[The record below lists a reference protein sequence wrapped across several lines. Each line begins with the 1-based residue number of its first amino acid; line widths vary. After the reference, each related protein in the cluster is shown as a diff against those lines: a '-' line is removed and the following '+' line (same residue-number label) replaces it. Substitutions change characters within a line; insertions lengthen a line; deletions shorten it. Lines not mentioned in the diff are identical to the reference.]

1 MSASRSL
8 VATPTHAVLVGHRIR
23 RLADSARSH
32 FRPRTVDQH
41 DQRIRLHL
49 VSTGIVRCSITVVI
63 ADSVN
68 PMGGPVK
75 RPYRS
80 PLREQA
86 ALRTRTQI
94 RDAAARLFVRQGYVA
109 TTMRQISEEAQVSER
124 TTYLVFPSK
133 LELLLEVIGVAT
145 AGDDR
150 PVPIAERPEFQAAL
164 SEHDG
169 ERALE
174 LGVSWISKLLERAGA
189 LVMAA
194 YESAGADEALREAAM
209 HGERARAQDLSL
221 IAEALQAHGAL
232 RPGLSAEEA
241 TDILL
246 VLISPQA
253 HQMLRRDRR
262 RSMARY
268 QSTVLKVLKLALLR
282 E

>member
-1 MSASRSL
+1 
-8 VATPTHAVLVGHRIR
+8 
-23 RLADSARSH
+23 
-32 FRPRTVDQH
+32 
-41 DQRIRLHL
+41 
-49 VSTGIVRCSITVVI
+49 
-63 ADSVN
+63 
-68 PMGGPVK
+68 MGGPVK

-86 ALRTRTQI
+86 ARRTRTQI
-94 RDAAARLFVRQGYVA
+94 RDAAARLFVRQGYAA

-133 LELLLEVIGVAT
+133 LDLLLEVIGVAT

-169 ERALE
+169 EKALA
-174 LGVSWISKLLERAGA
+174 LGVSWTSKLLERAGA

-209 HGERARAQDLSL
+209 QGERARAQDLSL

-232 RPGLSAEEA
+232 RPDLSAEEA

-253 HQMLRRDRR
+253 HQMLRRDRQ

-268 QSTVLKVLKLALLR
+268 QSTVLKVLERALLR

>member
-1 MSASRSL
+1 M
-8 VATPTHAVLVGHRIR
+8 
-23 RLADSARSH
+23 
-32 FRPRTVDQH
+32 
-41 DQRIRLHL
+41 
-49 VSTGIVRCSITVVI
+49 
-63 ADSVN
+63 N
-68 PMGGPVK
+68 EPVK
-75 RPYRS
+75 RPYKS
-80 PLREQA
+80 PLREEA
-86 ALRTRTQI
+86 ARRTRAQI
-94 RDAAARLFVRQGYVA
+94 RDAAARLFVRQGYAA
-109 TTMRQISEEAQVSER
+109 TTMRQISKEAQVSER

-169 ERALE
+169 QRALE
-174 LGVSWISKLLERAGA
+174 LGVSWTSKLLERAGA

-221 IAEALQAHGAL
+221 IAEALHAHGAL
-232 RPGLSAEEA
+232 RPDLSAEEA

-262 RSMARY
+262 RSVARY
-268 QSTVLKVLKLALLR
+268 QSIILKALERALLH

>member
-1 MSASRSL
+1 M
-8 VATPTHAVLVGHRIR
+8 
-23 RLADSARSH
+23 
-32 FRPRTVDQH
+32 
-41 DQRIRLHL
+41 
-49 VSTGIVRCSITVVI
+49 
-63 ADSVN
+63 N
-68 PMGGPVK
+68 EPVK
-75 RPYRS
+75 RPYKS
-80 PLREQA
+80 PLREEA
-86 ALRTRTQI
+86 ARRTRSQI
-94 RDAAARLFVRQGYVA
+94 RDAAASLFVRQGYAA

-150 PVPIAERPEFQAAL
+150 PVPIADRPEFQAAL

-174 LGVSWISKLLERAGA
+174 LSVSWTSKLLERAGA

-232 RPGLSAEEA
+232 RPDLSAEEA

-268 QSTVLKVLKLALLR
+268 QGIILKALERALLH